1 MRQAIALATENVT
14 SGRGGPFGA
23 IVVRHGEVIASGV
36 NQVTAT
42 NDPTAHAEVV
52 AIRRACHALG
62 TFQLHGC
69 DVYTSCEPCP
79 MCLAALYWSRCD
91 AVYYS
96 NSASDAADI
105 GFDDSFLYEQVALPM
120 DERTLPMHRLLP
132 EEAIASFVAWRNQ
145 PNKIEY

>member
-23 IVVRHGEVIASGV
+23 LVVCDGRVIATGV

-52 AIRRACHALG
+52 AIRAACRALG
-62 TFQLHGC
+62 AFQLRGC
-69 DVYTSCEPCP
+69 TVYSSCEPCP
-79 MCLAALYWSRCD
+79 MCLSALYWSRCD
-91 AVYYS
+91 AVYYG
-96 NSASDAADI
+96 NSAADAASI
-105 GFDDSFLYEQVALPM
+105 GFDDSFLYQQVALPIP
-120 DERTLPMHRLLP
+120 DRTLPMKRLLP
-132 EEAIASFVAWRNQ
+132 EEAIATFKAWRDQ